1 MGDQL
6 LQFVALGEQLAPF
19 ESRQGAQAHF
29 DDGRSL
35 NVRQLET
42 LDHRLLGG
50 VGRLRGADDAHDLVD
65 VVLRDQQTLHDVQ
78 TLLGLALVEA
88 RAAHDDVVA
97 VLDEVFDQVAHRQHL
112 RPAVDQR
119 DVVHGE
125 RRLQRRVLEQR
136 VQHHARNG
144 VVLQDND
151 DPQAVAV
158 RLVVDVGD
166 AVDLLVV
173 DHVGDLL
180 DHLGL
185 VDHVGNLRDDDA
197 LAAAGRMLDVGLGA
211 HHHAAAARQ
220 HRLLHSLVAVDDT
233 ARGEIGPLDVVQQL
247 LARDLRVVDIGAA
260 GVDHLRKVVRS
271 HVRGHTDGDTAGA
284 VDDQQRDFRGQDR
297 GFGNRVVEVQ
307 RPVDRL
313 LVDVGHHFVRDFLH
327 AGLGVTHGGRRVA
340 VHRTEVTLSVDQ
352 RVAHRPVLR
361 QADHRVVDRRVAV
374 GVELTEHVADDTG
387 GLTCG
392 FVGVEVKL
400 RAHIVEDAAVHGLHA
415 VAHVRQRTRHDDRHR
430 IVDVRRFHL
439 LFDIDGDDT
448 PRQTGILFFFS

>member
-1 MGDQL
+1 M
-6 LQFVALGEQLAPF
+6 
-19 ESRQGAQAHF
+19 
-29 DDGRSL
+29 
-35 NVRQLET
+35 
-42 LDHRLLGG
+42 
-50 VGRLRGADDAHDLVD
+50 
-65 VVLRDQQTLHDVQ
+65 Q

-233 ARGEIGPLDVVQQL
+233 ARGEVGPLDVVQQL

-260 GVDHLRKVVRS
+260 GVNHLRKVVRS

-327 AGLGVTHGGRRVA
+327 ASLGVTHGGRRVA

-352 RVAHRPVLR
+352 RVAHRPILR

-387 GLTCG
+387 RLAVRL
-392 FVGVEVKL
+392 VGIEVQL

-430 IVDVRRFHL
+430 VVDVRRFHL

>member
-1 MGDQL
+1 MMAEAWMSDS
-6 LQFVALGEQLAPF
+6 AK
-19 ESRQGAQAHF
+19 
-29 DDGRSL
+29 RSI
-35 NVRQLET
+35 
-42 LDHRLLGG
+42 G

-65 VVLRDQQTLHDVQ
+65 VVLCDQQALHDVQ

-125 RRLQRRVLEQR
+125 RGLQRRVLEQR
-136 VQHHARNG
+136 VEHHARNG
-144 VVLQDND
+144 VVLQDDD

-185 VDHVGNLRDDDA
+185 VDHVGDFGDDDA
-197 LAAAGRMLDVGLGA
+197 LAAAGGMLDVGLGA
-211 HHHAAAARQ
+211 HHDAAAARK
-220 HRLLHSLVAVDDT
+220 HGLPNTLVAVDDT
-233 ARGEIGPLDVVQQL
+233 ARGEIGALDILEHL
-247 LARDLRVVDIGAA
+247 LTRDFGVVDIGAA
-260 GVDHLRKVVRS
+260 GVDHFAEVM
-271 HVRGHTDGDTAGA
+271 RGHVGGHTYGDTAGA
-284 VDDQQRDFRGQDR
+284 VDDQQRDLGGQHR
-297 GFGNRVVEVQ
+297 GFGDRIVEVE
-307 RPVDRL
+307 RPVDGL
-313 LVDVGHHFVRDFLH
+313 LVDVGHHLVGDLLH
-327 AGLGVTHGGRRVA
+327 AGLGVTHGGRRVT
-340 VHRTEVTLSVDQ
+340 VHRTEVTLAVDQ
-352 RVAHRPVLR
+352 RVAHRPLLC
-361 QADHRVVDRRVAV
+361 QTHHRVVDRQVAV

-387 GLTCG
+387 GLTGG
-392 FVGVEVKL
+392 FVGVEVEL
-400 RAHIVEDAAVHGLHA
+400 RAHIVEDAAVHGFHA

-430 IVDVRRFHL
+430 VVDVRRFHL

>member
-1 MGDQL
+1 
-6 LQFVALGEQLAPF
+6 
-19 ESRQGAQAHF
+19 
-29 DDGRSL
+29 
-35 NVRQLET
+35 
-42 LDHRLLGG
+42 
-50 VGRLRGADDAHDLVD
+50 
-65 VVLRDQQTLHDVQ
+65 
-78 TLLGLALVEA
+78 
-88 RAAHDDVVA
+88 
-97 VLDEVFDQVAHRQHL
+97 
-112 RPAVDQR
+112 
-119 DVVHGE
+119 
-125 RRLQRRVLEQR
+125 
-136 VQHHARNG
+136 
-144 VVLQDND
+144 
-151 DPQAVAV
+151 
-158 RLVVDVGD
+158 
-166 AVDLLVV
+166 
-173 DHVGDLL
+173 
-180 DHLGL
+180 
-185 VDHVGNLRDDDA
+185 
-197 LAAAGRMLDVGLGA
+197 MLDVGLGA

-233 ARGEIGPLDVVQQL
+233 ARGEVGTLDVVQQL

-271 HVRGHTDGDTAGA
+271 HVRGHTDGDTTGA

-430 IVDVRRFHL
+430 VVDVRRFHL